1 MIKKHRAE
9 TVYTVYNILISAF
22 FSLAFT
28 VNMVYFVTTAK
39 LDPLQLVLV
48 GTSLEASIFLFEIP
62 TGIVADAVSRRLSVI
77 LGVFLMGIGT
87 FLSGLIPVFIPIL
100 IAQVIWGLGYTFTSG
115 ALDAWISDEVG
126 EENAGAVFLHGTKV
140 SQYGGLAAIPLSI
153 LLAQG
158 NIATPILA
166 SGVLFWFL
174 GVYLMRF
181 MPETGFTPTPREDR
195 TTWQHMGR
203 TLRTGASMLR
213 VRPALVSI
221 LTIGLFIGLYSEG
234 FDRLWNAH
242 ILEQF
247 TFPNLFGLKMI
258 AWFGIM
264 EAAPQLLTILAVRQV
279 EKRTDT
285 SRTPSLVCALAGLSA
300 ALIVSLLV
308 FALAGNFWLAVV
320 SVIAIGV
327 VRSLIWPLYTA
338 WVNHRLD
345 SSVRATVLSMS
356 GQVDSIGQITSG
368 PLLGIIARRY
378 GIRTGLL
385 VSVLLLL
392 PVLPLLLRQLKNGEL
407 LPERSIAPESQL

>member
-100 IAQVIWGLGYTFTSG
+100 IAQMIWGLGYTFTSG

-195 TTWQHMGR
+195 TTWQHMGQ

-285 SRTPSLVCALAGLSA
+285 SRTPSLVRALAGLSA

-378 GIRTGLL
+378 GIHTGLL

>member
-1 MIKKHRAE
+1 VIKKHRAE

-62 TGIVADAVSRRLSVI
+62 TGIVADTVSRRLSVI

-115 ALDAWISDEVG
+115 ALDAWISDEIG

-158 NIATPILA
+158 NIATPILV

-195 TTWQHMGR
+195 TTWQHMGQ

-213 VRPALVSI
+213 VRPALVSV

-279 EKRTDT
+279 KKRTDT
-285 SRTPSLVCALAGLSA
+285 SRTPSLVRALAGLSA

>member
-100 IAQVIWGLGYTFTSG
+100 IAQMIWGLGYTFTSG

-158 NIATPILA
+158 NIATPILV

-195 TTWQHMGR
+195 TTWQHMGQ

-285 SRTPSLVCALAGLSA
+285 SRTPSLVRALAGLSA

>member
-1 MIKKHRAE
+1 
-9 TVYTVYNILISAF
+9 
-22 FSLAFT
+22 
-28 VNMVYFVTTAK
+28 
-39 LDPLQLVLV
+39 
-48 GTSLEASIFLFEIP
+48 
-62 TGIVADAVSRRLSVI
+62 
-77 LGVFLMGIGT
+77 
-87 FLSGLIPVFIPIL
+87 
-100 IAQVIWGLGYTFTSG
+100 
-115 ALDAWISDEVG
+115 
-126 EENAGAVFLHGTKV
+126 
-140 SQYGGLAAIPLSI
+140 
-153 LLAQG
+153 
-158 NIATPILA
+158 
-166 SGVLFWFL
+166 
-174 GVYLMRF
+174 
-181 MPETGFTPTPREDR
+181 
-195 TTWQHMGR
+195 
-203 TLRTGASMLR
+203 MLR

>member
-1 MIKKHRAE
+1 MTKKHRAE
-9 TVYTVYNILISAF
+9 TVYTVYNIWISALF
-22 FSLAFT
+22 ALAFT

-48 GTSLEASIFLFEIP
+48 GTLLEASIFLFEIP
-62 TGIVADAVSRRLSVI
+62 TGIVADTLSRRLSVI

-100 IAQVIWGLGYTFTSG
+100 FAQVIWGLGYTFTSG

-126 EENAGAVFLHGTKV
+126 EEHAGAVFLHGAKV
-140 SQYGGLAAIPLSI
+140 SQYGGLAAIPASI

-158 NIATPILA
+158 SIATPILV
-166 SGVLFWFL
+166 SGVLFWLL
-174 GVYLMRF
+174 GGYLMRF
-181 MPETGFTPTPREDR
+181 MPETGFHPTPREER
-195 TTWQHMGR
+195 TNWQHMGQ
-203 TLRTGASMLR
+203 TLRTGIGILR
-213 VRPALVSI
+213 VRPALTGI

-247 TFPNLFGLKMI
+247 SFPQIAGMKMI
-258 AWFGIM
+258 TWFGIM
-264 EAAPQLLTILAVRQV
+264 EATQQFLTILAVSRV
-279 EKRTDT
+279 EKRADT
-285 SRTPSLVCALAGLSA
+285 SQTSSLVRGLAALSA
-300 ALIVSLLV
+300 ALLVSLLI
-308 FALAGNFWLAVV
+308 FALAGNLWLAVV

-368 PLLGIIARRY
+368 PLLGVIARHY

-385 VSVLLLL
+385 GSVLLLL
-392 PVLPLLLRQLKNGEL
+392 PVLPLLLRQLKNGERQ
-407 LPERSIAPESQL
+407 PESAIVPESQL

>member
-1 MIKKHRAE
+1 MIKKHSAE
-9 TVYTVYNILISAF
+9 TVYTVYNLLISAF
-22 FSLAFT
+22 FALAFT
-28 VNMVYFVTTAK
+28 VNMVYFVTAAK

-62 TGIVADAVSRRLSVI
+62 TGIVADTVSRRLSVI

-126 EENAGAVFLHGTKV
+126 EENAGAIFLHGAKV
-140 SQYGGLAAIPLSI
+140 SQYGGLAAIPVSI

-158 NIATPILA
+158 SIATPILV
-166 SGVLFWFL
+166 SGVLFGFL
-174 GVYLMRF
+174 GFYLVGF
-181 MPETGFTPTPREDR
+181 MPETGFHPTPREDR
-195 TTWQHMGR
+195 TTWQHMGQ
-203 TLRTGASMLR
+203 TLRSGANMLR
-213 VRPALVSI
+213 VRPALVGI

-258 AWFGIM
+258 TWFGIM

-279 EKRTDT
+279 QKRADT
-285 SRTPSLVCALAGLSA
+285 SQTPSLVRALTALSA

-308 FALAGNFWLAVV
+308 FALAGNFWLAAA

-356 GQVDSIGQITSG
+356 GQVDSIGQISSG

-385 VSVLLLL
+385 GSVLLLL
-392 PVLPLLLRQLKNGEL
+392 PVLPLLLRQLKNGERM
-407 LPERSIAPESQL
+407 PERSIAPESQL

>member
-100 IAQVIWGLGYTFTSG
+100 IAQMIWGLGYTFTSG

>member
-1 MIKKHRAE
+1 MIKKHSAE
-9 TVYTVYNILISAF
+9 TVYTVYNILLSAF
-22 FSLAFT
+22 FALAFT

-62 TGIVADAVSRRLSVI
+62 TGIVADIVSRRLSVI

-126 EENAGAVFLHGTKV
+126 EANAGAIFLHGAKV
-140 SQYGGLAAIPLSI
+140 SQYGGLAAIPISI

-158 NIATPILA
+158 SIATPILV
-166 SGVLFWFL
+166 SGVLFGFL
-174 GVYLMRF
+174 GFYLIGF
-181 MPETGFTPTPREDR
+181 MPETGFHPTPREDR
-195 TTWQHMGR
+195 TTWQHMGQ
-203 TLRTGASMLR
+203 TLRSGANMLR
-213 VRPALVSI
+213 VRPALVGI

-247 TFPNLFGLKMI
+247 TFPDLFGLKMI
-258 AWFGIM
+258 TWFGVM
-264 EAAPQLLTILAVRQV
+264 EAAPQLLTILAVSQV
-279 EKRTDT
+279 QKRADT
-285 SRTPSLVCALAGLSA
+285 SQTPSLVRALTALSA

-308 FALAGNFWLAVV
+308 FALAGAFWLAAV

-345 SSVRATVLSMS
+345 SNVRATVLSMS
-356 GQVDSIGQITSG
+356 GQVDSIGQISSG

-385 VSVLLLL
+385 GSVLLLL

>member
-1 MIKKHRAE
+1 VIKKHSAE
-9 TVYTVYNILISAF
+9 TVYTVYNILLSAF
-22 FSLAFT
+22 FALAFT

-62 TGIVADAVSRRLSVI
+62 TGIVADIVSRRLSVI

-126 EENAGAVFLHGTKV
+126 EANAGAIFLHGAKV
-140 SQYGGLAAIPLSI
+140 SQYGGLAAIPISI

-158 NIATPILA
+158 SIATPILV
-166 SGVLFWFL
+166 SGVLFGFL
-174 GVYLMRF
+174 GFYLIGF
-181 MPETGFTPTPREDR
+181 MPETGFHPTPREDR
-195 TTWQHMGR
+195 TTWQHMGQ
-203 TLRTGASMLR
+203 TLRSGANMLR
-213 VRPALVSI
+213 VRPALVGI

-247 TFPNLFGLKMI
+247 TFPDLFGLKMI
-258 AWFGIM
+258 TWFGVM
-264 EAAPQLLTILAVRQV
+264 EAAPQLLTILAVSQV
-279 EKRTDT
+279 QKRADT
-285 SRTPSLVCALAGLSA
+285 SQTPSLVRALTALSA

-308 FALAGNFWLAVV
+308 FALAGAFWLAAV

-345 SSVRATVLSMS
+345 SNVRATVLSMS
-356 GQVDSIGQITSG
+356 GQVDSIGQISSG

-385 VSVLLLL
+385 GSVLLLL

>member
-100 IAQVIWGLGYTFTSG
+100 IAQMIWGLGYTFTSG

-247 TFPNLFGLKMI
+247 TLPNLFGLKMI

-407 LPERSIAPESQL
+407 LPERSIAQESQH

>member
-100 IAQVIWGLGYTFTSG
+100 IAQMIWGLGYTFTSG

-213 VRPALVSI
+213 VRPALVSV

-285 SRTPSLVCALAGLSA
+285 SRTPSLVRALAGLSA

>member
-1 MIKKHRAE
+1 MIKKHSAE

-22 FSLAFT
+22 FALAFT

-39 LDPLQLVLV
+39 LNPLQLVLV

-62 TGIVADAVSRRLSVI
+62 TGIVADTVSRRLSVI
-77 LGVFLMGIGT
+77 LGVFLMGIGI

-126 EENAGAVFLHGTKV
+126 EENAGAAFLHGAKV
-140 SQYGGLAAIPLSI
+140 SQYGGLAAIPVSI

-158 NIATPILA
+158 SIATPILV
-166 SGVLFWFL
+166 SGVLFGLL
-174 GVYLMRF
+174 GLYLIGF

-195 TTWQHMGR
+195 TTWQHMGQ
-203 TLRTGASMLR
+203 TLRIGASMLR

-242 ILEQF
+242 LLEQF
-247 TFPNLFGLKMI
+247 TFPDLFGLKMI

-264 EAAPQLLTILAVRQV
+264 EAAPQLLTILAVSQV
-279 EKRTDT
+279 EKRADT
-285 SRTPSLVCALAGLSA
+285 SQTPSLVRALAGLSA
-300 ALIVSLLV
+300 ALIVCLLV
-308 FALAGNFWLAVV
+308 FALAGAFWLAVV

-356 GQVDSIGQITSG
+356 GQVDSIGQIASG
-368 PLLGIIARRY
+368 PMLGIIARRY

-385 VSVLLLL
+385 GSVLLLL
-392 PVLPLLLRQLKNGEL
+392 PVLPLLLRQLKNDERM
-407 LPERSIAPESQL
+407 PENGIAPESQL

>member
-100 IAQVIWGLGYTFTSG
+100 IAQMIWGLGYTFTSG

-247 TFPNLFGLKMI
+247 TFPDLFGLKMI